1 MKLVTVEDLKEG
13 DILASDVL
21 LEDYTVVLGKGTE
34 IKEQYIEKLREL
46 DIFTVYI
53 EEDYSD
59 DITNDIELEFDEI
72 TVPDELLQ
80 IDEENILLD
89 EPNKEI
95 DFDSINTPQ
104 QSLVDSMLDKAQKD
118 QINKEIDFDSIN
130 KPQQSLVDS
139 MLDKAQKDQINKEID
154 FDSINIPQQSLV
166 DSILNDAEKEQT
178 IETDVPVSKPD
189 LKIPLEEIKIL
200 KSDVEQQVKSRIK
213 DILELHVYQRTDG
226 LKKIA
231 DTAEKI
237 ITDILE
243 EDVVVERV
251 YDVKE
256 RNADIYDHSIEVCTI
271 ATLIA
276 LKMGMTEKEV
286 YDISEASLIHD
297 LGLRYLVVKY
307 EDQDINLLPTKDQD
321 EYKKH
326 PIYGYTALKNEQ
338 WISKEAKD
346 IVLAH
351 HERKDGSG
359 YPLGTK
365 KCSRS
370 SQIVGICDEFDE
382 LICGIGKAKVRVHEA
397 INTIRNYSGIW
408 FDRDIVKNF
417 LSLIA
422 VYPVGSK
429 VRTNKGETAIVM
441 RQNSHFPERPVLRV
455 ISDVYGQAING
466 EKVIDLIK
474 DTSVVIQEVIK

>member
-89 EPNKEI
+89 EPNTEI

-118 QINKEIDFDSIN
+118 QIK
-130 KPQQSLVDS
+130 
-139 MLDKAQKDQINKEID
+139 KEID

-256 RNADIYDHSIEVCTI
+256 RDWC
-271 ATLIA
+271 
-276 LKMGMTEKEV
+276 
-286 YDISEASLIHD
+286 
-297 LGLRYLVVKY
+297 
-307 EDQDINLLPTKDQD
+307 
-321 EYKKH
+321 
-326 PIYGYTALKNEQ
+326 
-338 WISKEAKD
+338 
-346 IVLAH
+346 
-351 HERKDGSG
+351 
-359 YPLGTK
+359 
-365 KCSRS
+365 
-370 SQIVGICDEFDE
+370 
-382 LICGIGKAKVRVHEA
+382 
-397 INTIRNYSGIW
+397 
-408 FDRDIVKNF
+408 
-417 LSLIA
+417 
-422 VYPVGSK
+422 
-429 VRTNKGETAIVM
+429 
-441 RQNSHFPERPVLRV
+441 
-455 ISDVYGQAING
+455 
-466 EKVIDLIK
+466 
-474 DTSVVIQEVIK
+474 